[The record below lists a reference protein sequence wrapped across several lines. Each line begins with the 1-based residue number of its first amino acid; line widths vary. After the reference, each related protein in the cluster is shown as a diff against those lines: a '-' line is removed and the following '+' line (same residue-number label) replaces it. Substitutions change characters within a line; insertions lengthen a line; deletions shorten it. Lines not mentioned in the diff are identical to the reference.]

1 MDVALSRQRIGEFDA
16 SEIRQWLIGGFGVAV
31 VSSVTYF
38 TLSETL
44 T

>member
-1 MDVALSRQRIGEFDA
+1 MDGFEA

-44 T
+44 